1 MAKKETKPVSDATLV
16 TSLDTQRIL
25 LVDPSGSVQ
34 QITPE
39 NLRKAI
45 LIGGDVNDIYDNVF
59 IMYTQNS
66 DNYPRMVKPYKW
78 TSLQAGGEV
87 AQGVV
92 VVEGGKVLVVA
103 PTQAPS
109 TLFWS
114 SSNASGGG
122 VMTADRLVAMD
133 DWAGKANTASQ
144 IAASTS
150 EFVTDTD
157 SYAPGFCNLY
167 SRQNANGNGLTAGR
181 WWLPSAGEL
190 MMMYA
195 NMRKINYAL
204 SFIANS
210 TPITEGGYWSSTE
223 GSTAISWILYFLNGG
238 LIRYPKSTTRLNVR
252 PVSAFLQ

>member
-1 MAKKETKPVSDATLV
+1 MKKKKLSTV
-16 TSLDTQRIL
+16 DT
-25 LVDPSGSVQ
+25 GS
-34 QITPE
+34 IS
-39 NLRKAI
+39 A
-45 LIGGDVNDIYDNVF
+45 LIGVSAGAIKQNSSHLNDIYDNVF

-66 DNYPRMVKPYKW
+66 DNYPRMVKPYRW

-103 PTQAPS
+103 PTQAPA
-109 TLFWS
+109 TLLWS

-122 VMTADRLVAMD
+122 VMTTDRLVAMD
-133 DWAGKANTASQ
+133 DWEGKANTASQ

-167 SRQNANGNGLTAGR
+167 SRQNANGLGLTAGR
-181 WWLPSAGEL
+181 WWLPSVGEL

-210 TPITEGGYWSSTE
+210 TPIVEGGYWSSTE
-223 GSTAISWILYFLNGG
+223 GSATYSWYLNFFNGYLY
-238 LIRYPKSTTRLNVR
+238 RDAKSTRRFDVR